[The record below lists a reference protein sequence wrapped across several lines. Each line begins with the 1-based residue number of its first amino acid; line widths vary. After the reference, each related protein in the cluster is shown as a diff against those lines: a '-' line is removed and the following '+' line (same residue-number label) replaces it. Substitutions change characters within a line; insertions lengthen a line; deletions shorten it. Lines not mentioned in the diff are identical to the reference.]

1 MREIDLFEN
10 RLQLKT
16 LQEGL
21 KHKVASVDIT
31 PNLVH
36 GMRALQ
42 STGRAIGGRPAW
54 LSVARAALWRPTPR
68 APAGQPAPE
77 TFSVWLPCRPRRPIW
92 VNLKV
97 IGRKLAGCRRCWCA
111 QTSLS
116 GRPVRVEMCVCESR
130 LRAGAVGAGISDYTS
145 KFAGVEPE
153 LSGASAASGGVG
165 NELSSSL
172 PASASGYCACILVFC
187 PRRASGRVDA
197 ARRRGQEPVCIRAHD
212 RTPRAPRRVQHGSR
226 ARSREAARD
235 LPSPAAPARGASGCP
250 FPQPFFILQ
259 PEGLAGMTGV
269 YGSWP
274 KTCCRAL
281 GNDCS
286 WRCAEN

>member
-1 MREIDLFEN
+1 MADDNADPGVPPHPGARPRAAHAHRAHCVLRASAGTVTMREIDLFEN

-197 ARRRGQEPVCIRAHD
+197 ARRRGQELSAFELTIVHRV
-212 RTPRAPRRVQHGSR
+212 PRAACSTDQ
-226 ARSREAARD
+226 EQD
-235 LPSPAAPARGASGCP
+235 LEKLPEIYP
-250 FPQPFFILQ
+250 PQPPP
-259 PEGLAGMTGV
+259 PEARL
-269 YGSWP
+269 
-274 KTCCRAL
+274 RA
-281 GNDCS
+281 
-286 WRCAEN
+286 AAA